1 LQGVFIFSFFLFF
14 SLTFSDFLSFTFSS
28 NATKVNKMTPTNT
41 LNLNTTSINQQIRN
55 STTNSMILD
64 YLFYQSIQSRL
75 AKAITFDNETSDKN
89 VIESVIDGK
98 AAAQ

>member
-1 LQGVFIFSFFLFF
+1 MTTA
-14 SLTFSDFLSFTFSS
+14 SLINTS
-28 NATKVNKMTPTNT
+28 VPT
-41 LNLNTTSINQQIRN
+41 QIKN

-75 AKAITFDNETSDKN
+75 QKAFVIDECTTLSDKN

-98 AAAQ
+98 CTTIVFFCCLLY

>member
-1 LQGVFIFSFFLFF
+1 M
-14 SLTFSDFLSFTFSS
+14 TTA
-28 NATKVNKMTPTNT
+28 ATTAAATSPTRT
-41 LNLNTTSINQQIRN
+41 TKLNLNTTALSQQIRN

-75 AKAITFDNETSDKN
+75 AKAFTFDNESSSTDKN

-98 AAAQ
+98 VVFFAPRKEKVCS

>member
-1 LQGVFIFSFFLFF
+1 MTTV
-14 SLTFSDFLSFTFSS
+14 SLINTS
-28 NATKVNKMTPTNT
+28 VPT
-41 LNLNTTSINQQIRN
+41 QIKN

-75 AKAITFDNETSDKN
+75 QKAFVIDECTTLSDKN

-98 AAAQ
+98 YINTVFLLLPLY